1 MIKIQQQ
8 TTKTNVLFFVCREAS
23 LVELVHHCALNML
36 FFPSFG
42 NQANLENFLIGISIV
57 KLAHH
62 VSFFTNLVQVLESK
76 NQLKTLRI
84 SALQKLKI

>member
-1 MIKIQQQ
+1 
-8 TTKTNVLFFVCREAS
+8 
-23 LVELVHHCALNML
+23 ML

-42 NQANLENFLIGISIV
+42 KQANLEYFLIGISIV

-62 VSFFTNLVQVLESK
+62 VTFFTNLVQVLESK